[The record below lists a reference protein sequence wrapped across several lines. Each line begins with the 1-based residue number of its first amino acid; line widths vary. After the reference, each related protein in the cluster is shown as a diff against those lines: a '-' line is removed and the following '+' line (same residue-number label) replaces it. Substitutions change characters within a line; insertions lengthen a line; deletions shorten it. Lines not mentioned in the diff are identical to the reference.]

1 MGRFSLKV
9 LLLLSLGHLVTDI
22 YQGALPALLP
32 FLKEKLALS
41 YTMTGSI
48 MIVSNLTSS
57 ILQPLFGYLSDKKEK
72 GFLLPLG
79 VFAAGLGFSLLPFP
93 PSYLP
98 ILLLVTIS
106 GLGVAA
112 YHPEGYKTAHFFT
125 GDRPATGMSFF
136 SVGGNIGFA
145 IGPILAI
152 VIVSRLGFSWLPLMI
167 IPALLFL
174 AILVPAKKSLTLPAR
189 SASEHTRGA
198 SQKAPK
204 GTFVSLFL
212 VIAVVI
218 MRSWTQIGIMTYIP
232 FYYIDYL
239 KGDPLFAGK
248 LVSVFLLGGVLGT
261 LGGAPLA
268 DRWGHRFFVR
278 LSMLV
283 AALAFPLIFFVE
295 GTLLF
300 VVLLILGMILIST
313 FSVTVVMAQKL
324 LPHNLGI
331 ASGLMVGLAIGTGG
345 IGITLL
351 GVIADH
357 LGVPFALK
365 SIAVLPI
372 IGFVLSMVLPYPL
385 RDRALKGRP

>member
-1 MGRFSLKV
+1 MSRFSLKV
-9 LLLLSLGHLVTDI
+9 LLLLSLGHLVTDV

-32 FLKEKLALS
+32 FLKERLALS
-41 YTMTGSI
+41 YTVTGSI

-57 ILQPLFGYLSDKKEK
+57 ILQPLFGYFSDKKEK
-72 GFLLPLG
+72 AGLLPLG
-79 VFAAGLGFSLLPFP
+79 VFCAGLGFSLLALPQ
-93 PSYLP
+93 SYLP

-125 GDRPATGMSFF
+125 GNQPATGMSIF

-152 VIVSRLGFSWLPLMI
+152 AIVSRLGLPWLPVMV
-167 IPALLFL
+167 IPALLFS
-174 AILVPAKKSLTLPAR
+174 AIILFMKKSVALPAR
-189 SASEHTRGA
+189 SVSERASGA
-198 SQKAPK
+198 SRKLPQ
-204 GTFVSLFL
+204 GTFASLFL
-212 VIAVVI
+212 VIAVVV
-218 MRSWTQIGIMTYIP
+218 MRSWTQIGLMTYIP

-239 KGDPLFAGK
+239 KGDPLYAGK
-248 LVSVFLLGGVLGT
+248 LVSVFLLGGALGT

-268 DRWGHRFFVR
+268 DRWGHRLFVR
-278 LSMLV
+278 ISMFA
-283 AALAFPLIFFVE
+283 AALVFPLIFFVE

-300 VVLLILGMILIST
+300 VVLLILGIILVSS
-313 FSVTVVMAQKL
+313 FSVTVVMAQRL
-324 LPHNLGI
+324 LPQNLGI

-351 GVIADH
+351 GVVADH

-365 SIAVLPI
+365 SIFILPI
-372 IGFVLSMVLPYPL
+372 AGFILSMILRYPIQE
-385 RDRALKGRP
+385 RA